1 MSSAEAATAWS
12 GAERMPIGRQL
23 HDIVV
28 PQLFV
33 LTTGLTA
40 LRRRQVKGTA
50 DIVADALVQD
60 LVDTAT
66 QALSDLRA
74 ISRGRVTGAG
84 GSLGLVGR
92 RLREETKTVA
102 HLTECHVF
110 FDVRGD
116 VEIGPDLADD
126 LVAFVWEA
134 LANAIRHGGACRVD
148 VAIRVEN
155 GCLVLSAVD
164 DGHWREPTDGG
175 GTGLGGLERRAARWG
190 GAVSVDSTSTGTR
203 LEWCVPLASVD
214 VGPSPR

>member
-1 MSSAEAATAWS
+1 
-12 GAERMPIGRQL
+12 MPIGRQL

-40 LRRRQVKGTA
+40 LRRRQVNGTG
-50 DIVADALVQD
+50 DTTADALVRD

-74 ISRGRVTGAG
+74 ISRGQVTGAG
-84 GSLGLVGR
+84 GSLDLVGK

-110 FDVRGD
+110 FDVCGD
-116 VEIGPDLADD
+116 AEIGPELADD

-148 VAIRVEN
+148 VAIRADD
-155 GCLVLSAVD
+155 GALVLIAED
-164 DGHWREPTDGG
+164 DGHWREPTDAG

-190 GAVSVDSTSTGTR
+190 GAVSVESTTTGTR
-203 LEWCVPLASVD
+203 LEWRVPLTGVD